1 MKRSLELAKMNVRVG
16 IMAVAGFA
24 ILVWALFF
32 PVRGANLFTHKIT
45 LTGYYERID
54 GLRRNAPVYYR
65 GTEVGSVKSVDIES
79 DRPLAPMKVV
89 IKVEQRI
96 VPLLP
101 KSTSMDI
108 VAMGLLGDVFVELK
122 TDGPRPGEA
131 LLADG
136 DVLATKPYDSVLA
149 GMNGLSSRVQDLV
162 QNLNTL
168 VLRAQNKETSVGRLF
183 TEDDLYKELVA
194 AVKELKNTAAKVNE
208 IQTTINT
215 KLLDQKTK
223 ENVDK
228 AVATAQRVLDSAD
241 NLTARAAAIRWHL
254 GLGFSKYEGS
264 LYSSEVGL
272 RIIPNNDRFYEGG
285 LSYFNQ
291 SRTFT
296 AQDTLAGGYAGYD
309 VFLGWRVLSSPIF
322 FRGGLKR
329 TSPDAGLDIRLAE
342 LASWLPI
349 EVNADA
355 YRFGNDV
362 SQFDIGAKIAFLEAF
377 RLTGGVEDIANTPKF
392 RVGLSIVYDDQD
404 LTGILIKS
412 KL

>member
-16 IMAVAGFA
+16 IMAAAGFS

-32 PVRGANLFTHKIT
+32 PVRGANMFTDKIT

-65 GTEVGSVKSVDIES
+65 GTEVGSVKSVSIEP

-89 IKVEQRI
+89 IKVEHRI

-101 KSTSMDI
+101 KSTQMNI

-122 TDGPRPGEA
+122 TEGPKPGEA

-136 DVLATKPYDSVLA
+136 DILQANPYESVLA
-149 GMNGLSSRVQDLV
+149 GMNGLTGRLKDLLDNV
-162 QNLNTL
+162 NSL
-168 VLRAQNKETSVGRLF
+168 VTRAQSKESSVGRLF
-183 TEDDLYKELVA
+183 REDDLYAALLA
-194 AVKELKNTAAKVNE
+194 AVKELKNTAAKINQ
-208 IQTTINT
+208 IQETVNT
-215 KLLDQKTK
+215 KLLDAHTK
-223 ENVDK
+223 ESVDK
-228 AVATAQRVLDSAD
+228 AVATAQRVLDKAD
-241 NLTARAAAIRWHL
+241 NLTAKADAIRWHL
-254 GLGFSKYEGS
+254 GLGFSKYEGN
-264 LYSSEVGL
+264 LYGVNVGL
-272 RIIPNNDRFYEGG
+272 RIIPSNDRFYEGG
-285 LSYFNQ
+285 LAYFNQ

-296 AQDTLAGGYAGYD
+296 AQDTLAGGYSGYD
-309 VFLGWRVLSSPIF
+309 VFLGWRILQSPFF

-329 TSPDAGLDIRLAE
+329 TSPAAGLDLRLAE
-342 LASWLPI
+342 MAAWLPV

-362 SQFDIGAKIAFLEAF
+362 AQFDVGLQIAFLEAF
-377 RLTGGVEDIANTPKF
+377 RLTAGVEDLANTPRF
-392 RVGLSIVYDDQD
+392 RVGLNLIYDDED

-412 KL
+412 KM